1 MIVNISGTMAKDQK
15 PNNGLDVIAEKL
27 NANRLQRVAVVAI
40 IEYHGFHQ
48 VRGKPDSISVSFAA
62 IEPLEGKD
70 DTMAR
75 TLLDKARRERGLGSA
90 ELTLFEL
97 DPHAGAA
104 GGPPWPGDADY
115 IGPADG
121 ADKASGPEPESKPK
135 RTRKPR
141 TGQLSAVPDAPT
153 LEDQATQE
161 EATP

>member
-15 PNNGLDVIAEKL
+15 PNNGLDAIAEKL

-62 IEPLEGKD
+62 IEPLFDKD

-97 DPHAGAA
+97 DPHDAA
-104 GGPPWPGDADY
+104 TGPWPGDTDFIAP
-115 IGPADG
+115 IS

-135 RTRKPR
+135 RTRKTR
-141 TGQLSAVPDAPT
+141 TGTLSAVPDAPET
-153 LEDQATQE
+153 GT
-161 EATP
+161 EAGE